1 MRSACHTLVQDFIT
15 PLISVNWEE
24 NGLKFTGEPLE
35 NLPTQVEDF
44 ALRDEVNELA
54 SILG

>member
-1 MRSACHTLVQDFIT
+1 MLTG
-15 PLISVNWEE
+15 EE